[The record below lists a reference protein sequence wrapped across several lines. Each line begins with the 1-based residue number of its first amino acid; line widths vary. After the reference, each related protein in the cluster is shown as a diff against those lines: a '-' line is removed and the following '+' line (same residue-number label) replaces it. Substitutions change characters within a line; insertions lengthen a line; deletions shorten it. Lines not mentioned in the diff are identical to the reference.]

1 MSDMIPKRIVID
13 TNVCLD
19 LFVFRDPRWQDLL
32 DDLASRRVQAIAKQE
47 CKDEW
52 LAVLRYPHLP
62 ITDDTRASVHAAF
75 DQHIHII
82 EADNAPLITLPV
94 CKDKD
99 DQKFLE
105 SARDGAAGILITKDK
120 ALLKLAK
127 RIRKMG
133 LFSIETPEQ
142 YLQSRLENL
151 N

>member
-1 MSDMIPKRIVID
+1 MIPKRIVID

-32 DDLASRRVQAIAKQE
+32 DDLVSHRVQAIARQE

-62 ITDDTRASVHAAF
+62 ITEDTRANILAAF

-82 EADNAPLITLPV
+82 ETDSAPQIVLPV

-105 SARDGAAGILITKDK
+105 SARDGAAKVLITKDK

-127 RIRKMG
+127 RVRKMG